1 MTIVRT
7 KRPLWRQSN
16 LVGCKIS
23 VNSIEIQCRQLCI
36 NKKVLT
42 GYPQTATKQRFQD
55 DKNMLTWY
63 YLYIIPTPSP
73 AEKKKL
79 KGKQRSDK
87 NNWNLDLRDKNPSNL
102 WPIHIHTNSRPLIKM
117 VQFYA
122 KCTLLHMWLI
132 TKWQNCPSA
141 GELQRDLRN
150 SRGKKAWRCLL

>member
-7 KRPLWRQSN
+7 KRQLWRQSN

-55 DKNMLTWY
+55 DKNMLTWC
-63 YLYIIPTPSP
+63 YLHIILTPSP
-73 AEKKKL
+73 AEKKNW
-79 KGKQRSDK
+79 KGNREVIKTTEIQIWEIKIRT
-87 NNWNLDLRDKNPSNL
+87 NL
-102 WPIHIHTNSRPLIKM
+102 WLIHIHTNSRPLIKM

-132 TKWQNCPSA
+132 TKWQNYPSV